1 MGKGSEDA
9 LWRVLL
15 FLVDDKSCGKT
26 FVFPSL
32 SETVGLLLIYL
43 FGKGIESL
51 QKKEIVT
58 QETWRDPGHKD
69 VALKQ

>member
-1 MGKGSEDA
+1 MGKESEDA
-9 LWRVLL
+9 LWRVV

-43 FGKGIESL
+43 FGKGI
-51 QKKEIVT
+51 
-58 QETWRDPGHKD
+58 
-69 VALKQ
+69 